1 MKKTNNKMQLLLL
14 SVVLLGTT
22 ACTGDFADINR
33 NPNEVTDEQLQAN
46 NYKIG
51 TNLKTL
57 QGLVVPTEEHRFQFV
72 ESIVGCPY
80 AGYNGKTVD
89 TWQATFENYNPSAD
103 WRKVPFVD
111 MISDT
116 YPAYRAIINGTE
128 DVVAQALAKL
138 FRIAIMQRVTDTR
151 LAISVPTKRAAS
163 TFPPFSNFM
172 STLEALT
179 NVFWLTSSMICTWM
193 CALLL
198 NTHKRGHSGV
208 PLIFVRTRL

>member
-138 FRIAIMQRVTDTR
+138 FRIAIMQRVTDSYGPIPYTQ
-151 LAISVPTKRAAS
+151 VMAS
-163 TFPPFSNFM
+163 KTGLHGDVYRIRRRDRFASGQPFT
-172 STLEALT
+172 TLGCL
-179 NVFWLTSSMICTWM
+179 
-193 CALLL
+193 
-198 NTHKRGHSGV
+198 R
-208 PLIFVRTRL
+208 PLRRCLFG

>member
-138 FRIAIMQRVTDTR
+138 FRIAIMQRVTDSYGPIPYTQ
-151 LAISVPTKRAAS
+151 VMAS
-163 TFPPFSNFM
+163 KTES
-172 STLEALT
+172 LEVAYDTQEEVYTAMFTELDD
-179 NVFWLTSSMICTWM
+179 VI
-193 CALLL
+193 A
-198 NTHKRGHSGV
+198 
-208 PLIFVRTRL
+208 